1 MIVLDSDHITNTH
14 GAKDYLL
21 STSQGRMQKH
31 PKNQMPP
38 AGFHV
43 DEHFDYR
50 ELSFLRS
57 WPHSSDLAVGSGTLR
72 AVVSNR
78 RNLRHD
84 T

>member
-1 MIVLDSDHITNTH
+1 VPDNLSSNFGCECEHSELISNIMIVLDSDHITNTH

-43 DEHFDYR
+43 DEHFD
-50 ELSFLRS
+50 
-57 WPHSSDLAVGSGTLR
+57 
-72 AVVSNR
+72 
-78 RNLRHD
+78 
-84 T
+84 